1 MCLKDAIEQ
10 GKLDP
15 EKVFYMELPSRNI
28 VSLKG
33 AIDQNKWNLAE
44 GKIIDPRTGREIS
57 IAEAIENKVIEPEID
72 ADKALE
78 QASSLKFLRYTFWLI
93 GLKSQHT
100 YRIKDDTLS
109 VCVHISGGAD
119 GIHPTLPPPN
129 LHTPKPTTP
138 PLPPVPLHPY
148 QPLPPP
154 TSITQR

>member
-44 GKIIDPRTGREIS
+44 GKIIDPKTGREIS
-57 IAEAIENKVIEPEID
+57 IAQAIEDKVIEPEID

-93 GLKSQHT
+93 GLKSQ
-100 YRIKDDTLS
+100 
-109 VCVHISGGAD
+109 
-119 GIHPTLPPPN
+119 
-129 LHTPKPTTP
+129 
-138 PLPPVPLHPY
+138 
-148 QPLPPP
+148 
-154 TSITQR
+154 